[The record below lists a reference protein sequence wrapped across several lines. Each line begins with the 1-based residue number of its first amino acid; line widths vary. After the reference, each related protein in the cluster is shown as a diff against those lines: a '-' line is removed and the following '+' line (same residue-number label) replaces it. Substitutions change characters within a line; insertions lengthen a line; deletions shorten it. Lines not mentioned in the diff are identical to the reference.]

1 MKRRPGITLI
11 EVLVAIFIM
20 AIGLLALLTLFP
32 LGALR
37 MSQALQD
44 DRAASCASAGANICD
59 AFGMRNDSNFN
70 TAFTTPARTTDPTTG
85 FQFSQTAQS
94 GGGYPVYVD
103 PYGVV
108 VDPIPIPMND
118 VTPTLG
124 VNFVTQPTTPTPGI
138 SRLAPSVIPP
148 PYSTFNAGPPP
159 FYTPVPGLTAN
170 RYFTLLDD
178 MTFLTNGLPDTG
190 GSGFL
195 QRGDRYTWGLM
206 LHRLTPYSSAV
217 TDLSVVVY
225 AGRATAL
232 PGGEATYSATGNY
245 QDTQVV
251 LTHNGTPPT
260 IRRGAWILDTSYDP
274 NTSSVHG
281 DFYRVVSVTTI
292 DSTHVNLELQNALS
306 KRISGSPIGITA
318 VTVMDNVVEVFDR
331 GANGSN
337 TWEAHTGP

>member
-1 MKRRPGITLI
+1 MRRRPGITLI

-20 AIGLLALLTLFP
+20 SIGLLALLTLFP

-37 MSQALQD
+37 MSQALQN
-44 DRAASCASAGANICD
+44 DRAASSANAGANICD
-59 AFGMRNDSNFN
+59 AFGIR
-70 TAFTTPARTTDPTTG
+70 TDPSPT
-85 FQFSQTAQS
+85 FDFINPAPPNANSFPATASS
-94 GGGYPVYVD
+94 GGGFPVWVD
-103 PYGVV
+103 PYGFA
-108 VDPIPIPMND
+108 VDPANTPLGLFNV
-118 VTPTLG
+118 VTPP
-124 VNFVTQPTTPTPGI
+124 TQPTPGI
-138 SRLAPSVIPP
+138 RRVVPSVIPA
-148 PYSTFNAGPPP
+148 PYAGNAS
-159 FYTPVPGLTAN
+159 LTAS

-178 MTFLTNGLPDTG
+178 MTFLTNGLPDTSG
-190 GSGFL
+190 GGFL

-206 LHRLTPYSSAV
+206 LHRLSYNSSAI
-217 TDLSVVVY
+217 TSLSVVVY

-245 QDTQVV
+245 QDTSVT
-251 LTHNGTPPT
+251 LNYLAGAPPT
-260 IRRGAWILDTSYDP
+260 IRRGTWILDTSYDP
-274 NTSSVHG
+274 QTSSVHG